1 MTSPEALL
9 SMARG
14 LLDAPHSRIP
24 VPLRTRAAAFLAR
37 QALEA
42 ALDDYWKARGL
53 PLDRCPMRAQLVCL
67 REYAPADDAS
77 TASAFEQT
85 WATLSRACHHHP
97 YELTPTI
104 AELRPAIALLEG
116 ALAHGLG
123 DAAPPQGRF
132 GFLAQ

>member
-37 QALEA
+37 QALETA
-42 ALDDYWKARGL
+42 IDAYWKSRNL
-53 PLDRCPMRAQLVCL
+53 PLDRCSMRAQLVCL
-67 REYAPADDAS
+67 REYSPSDDATVAPAI
-77 TASAFEQT
+77 EQT
-85 WATLSRACHHHP
+85 WGTLSRACHHHP

-104 AELRPAIALLEG
+104 AELRPAIAFLEVTLRA
-116 ALAHGLG
+116 AL
-123 DAAPPQGRF
+123 APPQARLEF
-132 GFLAQ
+132 PPD